1 MRVLGLITEYN
12 PFHNGHKYHI
22 DKAKE
27 LTNSDYVIV
36 IMSGNFVQRG
46 TPAIIDKYAR
56 TKMALLNGADLVFE
70 LPTSYSTASAEYFAH
85 GAVSI
90 LDKLSIV
97 DCLCFG
103 SESGDL
109 KSLNSI
115 NNIIKENKESLD
127 LNIVKYLKQGFS
139 FPSSRQKALN
149 DIANNNCNLITLNKE
164 ISSPNNILSIEYL
177 KALDTFNSKIEP
189 VTIKRYGSDYHD
201 KDINSIF
208 SSATSIRNNI
218 EKYNT
223 ENDLTCTK
231 SSLPSNVY
239 EILKNEYKVKFPITM
254 EDFTCIIKYK
264 LLSESSDSLSQYLDI
279 SYDLADRMKNN
290 IDLNSNIEDLALNI
304 KTKNNTLTRI
314 NRSLIHLVL
323 NIFQED
329 MDTYINNSYTPYARL
344 LGMKKES
351 SKLLKEI
358 NNTGRIPIIN
368 KVSNAYKQLD
378 KIGMK
383 MLSNDIFA
391 SDLYNQI
398 VYEKYNTKLLSE
410 YQHSIISSI

>member
-70 LPTSYSTASAEYFAH
+70 LPTCYSTASAEYFAH

-109 KSLNSI
+109 KSLNLI
-115 NNIIKENKESLD
+115 NNIIKENKNTLD
-127 LNIVKYLKQGFS
+127 PIILKYLKQGLS
-139 FPSSRQKALN
+139 FPSARQKALN
-149 DIANNNCNLITLNKE
+149 DIYKNDYDLIPLNNE

-177 KALDTFNSKIEP
+177 KALDTFKSSIEP
-189 VTIKRYGSDYHD
+189 VTIKRHACDYHD
-201 KDINSIF
+201 KNLNSTI
-208 SSATSIRNNI
+208 SSATAIRNSI
-218 EKYNT
+218 EKYDL
-223 ENDLTCTK
+223 EIDLTSIK
-231 SSLPSNVY
+231 SSLPPSVF
-239 EILKNEYKVKFPITM
+239 EILKNEYKIKFPVSM
-254 EDFTCIIKYK
+254 EDFNYIIKYK
-264 LLSESSDSLSQYLDI
+264 LLSETSDSLSRYLDI
-279 SYDLADRMKNN
+279 SYDLADRLKNN
-290 IDLNSNIEDLALNI
+290 IDLNSNIEELALNI
-304 KTKNNTLTRI
+304 KTKNHTLTRI
-314 NRSLIHLVL
+314 NRSLIHIVL

-358 NNTGRIPIIN
+358 SSAGRIPIIN

-378 KIGMK
+378 NIGMK

-391 SDLYNQI
+391 SSLYNQI
-398 VYEKYNTKLLSE
+398 IYEKYKTKQLSE